1 MKQQVK
7 QVPYGVSDFATVM
20 SQNLYYVDKTMFL
33 PELEKQPR
41 NLFFIRPR
49 RFGKSIFLSMLYSYY
64 DCNQKENFEKLF
76 GSLWIGQH
84 PTSLQGIYQ
93 VLFLDFSQIT
103 GKIEVLEERFNA
115 YLCIKLDSFAEQ
127 YAAYYGDKKVQEIK
141 TKTQYADKMQ
151 IIFDAARANQ
161 FQLYLI
167 IDEYDNFTNVVL
179 NEHGEKVYHAITHAD
194 GFYRD
199 VFKKFKGN
207 FERIFMM
214 GVSPVTLD
222 DVTSGYNVGWNI
234 SVKPEFDEMLGF
246 STKDV
251 VEMFTYYKE
260 MGSIPVDSDVEAIVN
275 DMKPWYDNYCFAEEA
290 LSKSV
295 RMFNCDMVLYYLRNY
310 MDYGRSPRQMIDPNT
325 KTDYGKM
332 KKLLQFDKLDGERK
346 GIIRKIAEEGQ
357 IVAQLEEQFSAYQIP
372 KAEIF
377 PSLLFYYG
385 MLTIKGTRGSKL
397 ILGIPNNNVRKQYY
411 GYLEEEYQAKSY
423 VDTNRLTDY
432 YYDMAYEGVWE
443 EGLRFMA
450 EAYAKV
456 SSVRDGIESERNL
469 QGFFMAYLNL
479 NDYYITAPEL
489 ELNHGYCDFFLLPD
503 HTHYAS
509 QHSYI
514 LELKVLS
521 RKEFDEEL
529 KDVLKEDGSPM
540 KKSEKQW
547 LDAVEQIRRYADA
560 PRVEALRQGT
570 TLHKIIMQFKGWELA
585 RIEEIE

>member
-1 MKQQVK
+1 MEQQVK
-7 QVPYGVSDFATVM
+7 LVPYGVADFATVIE
-20 SQNLYYVDKTMFL
+20 QNLYYVDKTMFI

-64 DCNQKENFEKLF
+64 DCAQSHKFQSLF
-76 GSLWIGQH
+76 GNLWIGQH
-84 PTSLQGIYQ
+84 PTPLQGKYQ

-103 GKIEVLEERFNA
+103 GNIDKLETKFNS
-115 YLCIKLDSFAEQ
+115 YLSINLDAFVRQYSEYYQAEMEEILAQEDFEEKMELIFKAAKAHQ
-127 YAAYYGDKKVQEIK
+127 YH
-141 TKTQYADKMQ
+141 
-151 IIFDAARANQ
+151 
-161 FQLYLI
+161 LYLI
-167 IDEYDNFTNVVL
+167 IDEYDNFTNVIL
-179 NEHGEKVYHAITHAD
+179 NERGEKVYHAITHAD

-222 DVTSGYNVGWNI
+222 DVTSGFNIGWNI
-234 SVKPEFDEMLGF
+234 SIKPEFDEMLGF
-246 STKDV
+246 STTDV

-260 MGSIPVDSDVEAIVN
+260 HGSIPADSDIDAIVN
-275 DMKPWYDNYCFAEEA
+275 DMKPWYDNYCFAKQA
-290 LSKSV
+290 LKKKT

-310 MDYGRSPRQMIDPNT
+310 MDAGCPPEEMIDPNT
-325 KTDYGKM
+325 RTDYGKM

-346 GIIRKIAEEGQ
+346 GIIRKIAEEEQ
-357 IVAQLEEQFSAYQIP
+357 IVTQLYESFSAYQIP

-411 GYLEEEYQAKSY
+411 GYLEEEYQAKAY
-423 VDTNRLTDY
+423 VDVNQLTDY
-432 YYDMAYEGVWE
+432 YYDMAYDGKWE

-450 EAYAKV
+450 DAYAKV
-456 SSVRDGIESERNL
+456 SSVRDGIEAERNL

-503 HTHYAS
+503 LTHYAS

-521 RKEFDEEL
+521 KKDFSAIVEGEFT
-529 KDVLKEDGSPM
+529 EDGKPM
-540 KKSEKQW
+540 TKAEKQW
-547 LDAVEQIRRYADA
+547 CEAVEQIHRYAEA

-570 TLHKIIMQFKGWELA
+570 KLHLIIMQFEGWELK
-585 RIEEIE
+585 RMEEV